1 MNGFTLHAAV
11 RCGADV
17 RQALEQFCRRF
28 TLPEQN
34 RRARATQRRGP
45 DVLKL
50 KTRWGD
56 DTTHRVM
63 SPLEF
68 MQKHINGRFVVAKST
83 GSMSAEGRGLS
94 IDRVERTTG
103 PGRVADVR

>member
-1 MNGFTLHAAV
+1 M
-11 RCGADV
+11 
-17 RQALEQFCRRF
+17 RR
-28 TLPEQN
+28 
-34 RRARATQRRGP
+34 RRASGAGAILPPRHPPGTEQEGAQRNAAGQT
-45 DVLKL
+45 VLKL

-68 MQKHINGRFVVAKST
+68 MQKHINGFVVAKST